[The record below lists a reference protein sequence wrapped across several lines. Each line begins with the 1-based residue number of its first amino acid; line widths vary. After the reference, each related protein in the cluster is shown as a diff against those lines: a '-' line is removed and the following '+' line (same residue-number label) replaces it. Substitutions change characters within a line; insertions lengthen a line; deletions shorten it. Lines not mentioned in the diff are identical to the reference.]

1 MLKKNKTKHTHQNPS
16 VCLKIQEFTFS
27 PRISDYIVDAV
38 LTSPPQIYGYTKFV
52 WSTLGCHFSL
62 FYLVPKRRVPCLLNE
77 SYGWYF
83 ITNI

>member
-1 MLKKNKTKHTHQNPS
+1 MMLKKNKTKHTHQNPS

-52 WSTLGCHFSL
+52 
-62 FYLVPKRRVPCLLNE
+62 
-77 SYGWYF
+77 
-83 ITNI
+83 